1 MGDPEELCI
10 RLIGGNGVDFVLNG
24 CARKTTRFQVLR
36 NGHSVE
42 VYVEQ
47 YAANRRGKA
56 QPLEHGRPAIQ
67 TAQAQHVDDGVALGD
82 TQQRA
87 ESGGIDVLTPAETER
102 LMPVRR
108 GIGAGGGWIRTDL
121 QTDPRAAG
129 AAIRAYL
136 AGQGVDFLLRTHVG
150 DVGDVGEGFV
160 QVRRWLLATPIRA
173 VVRQR

>member
-1 MGDPEELCI
+1 M
-10 RLIGGNGVDFVLNG
+10 LNG

-108 GIGAGGGWIRTDL
+108 GIAAGGGWIRTDL

-136 AGQGVDFLLRTHVG
+136 AGQGVDFLLRAHVG